1 MASRNRPVEEDR
13 NHRNPAQMAM
23 HANNRHVILKSL
35 DLHKYN
41 WFMDVNN
48 NSNSIVFP
56 AAFTL
61 LPHKFGLRCAA
72 GMNHLPAE
80 KRRTALRT
88 ARFLAFPAFAC
99 NVRVKHRKRQ
109 GQRSAEFGSMTWR
122 ESRVVCFAETLAL

>member
-1 MASRNRPVEEDR
+1 
-13 NHRNPAQMAM
+13 M

-35 DLHKYN
+35 DLNKYN

-80 KRRTALRT
+80 KSEDSIADCTISRIPRICQQRPRKTQETAG
-88 ARFLAFPAFAC
+88 
-99 NVRVKHRKRQ
+99 K
-109 GQRSAEFGSMTWR
+109 
-122 ESRVVCFAETLAL
+122 SRVGG